1 MFKSTI
7 EYLVRSVGSFHV
19 VTVDLLRSTSQGQIC
34 GSHECDLQS
43 PDSWES
49 RQVSTGSIAGLL
61 RGSTHSDKPVCIF
74 SLLLFFDWEIMT
86 RFRNLLEHRQQLLLQ
101 RSNVPMLLR
110 FPSGASMPKS
120 CLSCRRRDQTIR
132 KIQDA

>member
-19 VTVDLLRSTSQGQIC
+19 ITVDLLRSTSQGQIC
-34 GSHECDLQS
+34 SSHEFDFQS
-43 PDSWES
+43 PNSWES
-49 RQVSTGSIAGLL
+49 RQVYTGSIAGLL

-74 SLLLFFDWEIMT
+74 FFVSVLRLGDNDE
-86 RFRNLLEHRQQLLLQ
+86 
-101 RSNVPMLLR
+101 VPQPARAPTAAAATAYLLLR